1 MMTEPDLVQIG
12 QGACIDDAYLISHIN
27 TRGVFKL
34 NRIFVGSYCVLK
46 SNSRLLSGSGMEDNS
61 ILLEHTL
68 VLSGEVVDRKEVR
81 QGWPIFTHIS
91 LQEHR
96 IGLLK
101 MLSIQNLDLTALFLS
116 TNSISDLKSMKRREA
131 KKSVVRGSK
140 YDLLPN
146 DSSHHDAAAV

>member
-34 NRIFVGSYCVLK
+34 NRIAVGNYCVLK
-46 SNSRLLSGSGMEDNS
+46 SNSRLLSGSGMENNS

-68 VLSGEVVDRKEVR
+68 VLSGEEVDTKEVR
-81 QGWPIFTHIS
+81 QGWPILTHRS
-91 LQEHR
+91 LEEHR

-101 MLSIQNLDLTALFLS
+101 MLSIQSLDLTAIFLS
-116 TNSISDLKSMKRREA
+116 TNSISDLK
-131 KKSVVRGSK
+131 KKKKQQDGSK
-140 YDLLPN
+140 YDLLSN
-146 DSSHHDAAAV
+146 DSSHHALL